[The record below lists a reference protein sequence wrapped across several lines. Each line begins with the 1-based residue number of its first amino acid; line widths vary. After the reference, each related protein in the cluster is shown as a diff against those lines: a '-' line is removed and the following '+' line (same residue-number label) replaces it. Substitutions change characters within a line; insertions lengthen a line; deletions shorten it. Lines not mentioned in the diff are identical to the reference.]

1 MSTDSS
7 SGSDVSS
14 PVISTIGPIF
24 CTRGMVVFGEGP
36 TGTIP
41 VSSFR
46 QAKNPSTIVVKQP
59 LGFQGM
65 YMRAIWV
72 VVTAAG
78 PVPFA
83 GRVQASR
90 PQDVMLVGG
99 VDGDL
104 KSVQCPGG
112 SLVTGLH
119 GQIGSAGVGSIGLY
133 CSRIDSLD

>member
-59 LGFQGM
+59 LGFQG
-65 YMRAIWV
+65 MRAIWV